1 MKLME
6 PARAAGL
13 AVLALVAACTRP
25 DMDKQVRVS
34 GASTLYPVLV
44 MAGEE
49 LQKSKGI
56 AVAAQGGGSSRGFE
70 DTVAGRNDM
79 GAMARELTPEEE
91 AQVKKFP
98 VALDGIGIV
107 VHATNPVPGLTTE
120 DLRRIYRKDERN
132 WSTFGGPDAEIVV
145 VSKAEGH
152 ATLESFLEH
161 TGLKRSELAVDVV
174 GGDNAQVIRV
184 VENTKNAIGYVSL
197 GEVLH
202 SIASGLP
209 LRLVPLDGVE
219 PTLETVASRTYPMYR
234 TLYLI
239 SREEPQGAS
248 RVLLDFLT
256 TDEAGRR
263 VIERG
268 KYIPFH

>member
-1 MKLME
+1 MKLMK

-13 AVLALVAACTRP
+13 VVLMVVAACTRP
-25 DMDKQVRVS
+25 DMEKRVRVT

-49 LQKSKGI
+49 LQKYKGI
-56 AVAAQGGGSSRGFE
+56 TVAAQAGGSSRGFE

-107 VHATNPVPGLTTE
+107 VHATNPVPRLTTE
-120 DLRRIYRKDERN
+120 DLRRIYRKDEHN
-132 WSTFGGPDAEIVV
+132 WRAFGGPDVEIVV
-145 VSKAEGH
+145 VNKAAGH
-152 ATLESFLEH
+152 ATLESFLEY

-202 SIASGLP
+202 SIENGLP